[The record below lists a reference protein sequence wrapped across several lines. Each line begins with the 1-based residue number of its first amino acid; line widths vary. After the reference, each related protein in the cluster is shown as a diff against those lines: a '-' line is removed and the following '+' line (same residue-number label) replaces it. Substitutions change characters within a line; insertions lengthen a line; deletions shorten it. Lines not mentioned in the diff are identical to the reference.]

1 MKKIIL
7 LITIIFN
14 YNVMV
19 SQTYTSNS
27 GLINLNLGNKYE
39 EAEITYSDN
48 TKVKGYINGFIENNS
63 IEVGL
68 GLDYFDKLEDQLN
81 LDDKKFHFKKEINDK
96 PIILT
101 QDKIK
106 SISVVVNN
114 VTKTYYLLKIKSVDK
129 KKNIV
134 DLNRKVWLPLLK
146 DSEEIKIFGFNLF
159 INNRYVHTYTYLSND
174 DEYALKPTDKS
185 FISSDAIIESYQIM
199 LKYIFNDCEK
209 IKPLIEEF
217 TNKENA
223 KKKYAELQLQ
233 IKAVKKEK
241 DLTKVEEKNKIL
253 KLNEDYFTEPYVK
266 MIEEYKKSCK

>member
-81 LDDKKFHFKKEINDK
+81 LDDKEFHFKKEINDK

>member
-1 MKKIIL
+1 
-7 LITIIFN
+7 
-14 YNVMV
+14 MV

-48 TKVKGYINGFIENNS
+48 TKVMGYINGFIENNS
-63 IEVGL
+63 IEFGL

-106 SISVVVNN
+106 SISVIVNN

-185 FISSDAIIESYQIM
+185 FISSEAI
-199 LKYIFNDCEK
+199 
-209 IKPLIEEF
+209 
-217 TNKENA
+217 
-223 KKKYAELQLQ
+223 

-253 KLNEDYFTEPYVK
+253 KLNEDYITEPYVK

>member
-68 GLDYFDKLEDQLN
+68 GLDFFDKFEDQLN
-81 LDDKKFHFKKEINDK
+81 LDDKKFYFKKEINDK
-96 PIILT
+96 PITLT
-101 QDKIK
+101 QENIK

-146 DSEEIKIFGFNLF
+146 DDDKIKIFGFNLF
-159 INNRYVHTYTYLSND
+159 LNNRYVGTFNYLSND
-174 DEYALKPTDKS
+174 SEYALKPTDRV
-185 FISSDAIIESYQIM
+185 FVSSDTMIESYQIM
-199 LKYIFNDCEK
+199 LKYIFNDCEQ
-209 IKPLIEEF
+209 IKPLIDEF
-217 TNKENA
+217 TNKEKA

-241 DLTKVEEKNKIL
+241 GLTKIDEKNKIL

>member
-14 YNVMV
+14 YNVIV
-19 SQTYTSNS
+19 SQTYSSNS

-68 GLDYFDKLEDQLN
+68 GLDYFEKFEDQLN
-81 LDDKKFHFKKEINDK
+81 LDDKKFYFKKEINDK
-96 PIILT
+96 AITLT
-101 QDKIK
+101 QENIK
-106 SISVVVNN
+106 SISVDVNN

-129 KKNIV
+129 NKNIV

-146 DSEEIKIFGFNLF
+146 DDDKIKIFGFNLF

-174 DEYALKPTDKS
+174 DEYALKPTDKRL
-185 FISSDAIIESYQIM
+185 ISSDAIIESYQIM

>member
-1 MKKIIL
+1 
-7 LITIIFN
+7 
-14 YNVMV
+14 MV

-27 GLINLNLGNKYE
+27 GLINFNLGNKYE

-68 GLDYFDKLEDQLN
+68 GLDYFDKFEDQLN
-81 LDDKKFHFKKEINDK
+81 LDDKKFYFKKEIDDK
-96 PIILT
+96 AITLT
-101 QDKIK
+101 QENIK

-146 DSEEIKIFGFNLF
+146 DDDKIKIFGFNLF
-159 INNRYVHTYTYLSND
+159 LNNRYVGTFNYLSND
-174 DEYALKPTDKS
+174 NEYALKPTDRV
-185 FISSDAIIESYQIM
+185 FVSSDTMIESYQIM

-209 IKPLIEEF
+209 IKPLIDEF
-217 TNKENA
+217 TNKEKA

-241 DLTKVEEKNKIL
+241 GLTKIDEKNKIL

>member
-7 LITIIFN
+7 LITILFN
-14 YNVMV
+14 YNVII

>member
-7 LITIIFN
+7 LITILFN

-134 DLNRKVWLPLLK
+134 DLDRKVWLPLLK
-146 DSEEIKIFGFNLF
+146 DSEKIKIFGFNLF

-199 LKYIFNDCEK
+199 LKFIFNDCDK

>member
-7 LITIIFN
+7 LITILFN
-14 YNVMV
+14 YNVII

-146 DSEEIKIFGFNLF
+146 DSDKIKIFGFNLF

-199 LKYIFNDCEK
+199 LKYIFNDCDK

>member
-27 GLINLNLGNKYE
+27 GLINFNLGNKYE

-68 GLDYFDKLEDQLN
+68 GLDYFDKFEDQLN
-81 LDDKKFHFKKEINDK
+81 LDDKKFYFKKEIDDK
-96 PIILT
+96 AITLT
-101 QDKIK
+101 QENIK

-146 DSEEIKIFGFNLF
+146 DDDKIKIFGFNLF
-159 INNRYVHTYTYLSND
+159 LNNRYVGTFNYLSND
-174 DEYALKPTDKS
+174 NEYALKPTDRV
-185 FISSDAIIESYQIM
+185 FVSSDTMIESYQIM
-199 LKYIFNDCEK
+199 LKYIFNDCEQ
-209 IKPLIEEF
+209 IKPLIDEF
-217 TNKENA
+217 TNKEKA

-241 DLTKVEEKNKIL
+241 GLTKIDEKNKIL
-253 KLNEDYFTEPYVK
+253 KLNVDYFTEPYVK

>member
-27 GLINLNLGNKYE
+27 GLINFNLGNKYE

-68 GLDYFDKLEDQLN
+68 GLDYFDKFEDQLN
-81 LDDKKFHFKKEINDK
+81 LDDKKFYFKKEINDK
-96 PIILT
+96 PITLT
-101 QDKIK
+101 QENIK

-146 DSEEIKIFGFNLF
+146 DDDKIKIFGFNLF
-159 INNRYVHTYTYLSND
+159 LNNRYVGTFNYLSND
-174 DEYALKPTDKS
+174 NEYALKPTDRV
-185 FISSDAIIESYQIM
+185 FVSSDTMIESYQIM
-199 LKYIFNDCEK
+199 LKYIFNDCEQ
-209 IKPLIEEF
+209 IKPLIDEF
-217 TNKENA
+217 TNKEKA

-241 DLTKVEEKNKIL
+241 GLTKIDEKNKIL

>member
-7 LITIIFN
+7 LITILFN

-134 DLNRKVWLPLLK
+134 DLDRKVWLPLLK
-146 DSEEIKIFGFNLF
+146 DSEKIKIFGFNLF

-199 LKYIFNDCEK
+199 LKFIFNDCDK

-241 DLTKVEEKNKIL
+241 DLTKVEEENKIL

>member
-7 LITIIFN
+7 LITILFN
-14 YNVMV
+14 YNIII

-146 DSEEIKIFGFNLF
+146 DSDKIKIFGFNLF

-199 LKYIFNDCEK
+199 LKYIFNDCDK

-233 IKAVKKEK
+233 IKSVKKEK
-241 DLTKVEEKNKIL
+241 DLTKDEEKNKIL

-266 MIEEYKKSCK
+266 MIEEYKKSCN

>member
-27 GLINLNLGNKYE
+27 GLINFNLGNKYE

-68 GLDYFDKLEDQLN
+68 GLDYFDKFEDQLN
-81 LDDKKFHFKKEINDK
+81 LDDKKFYFKKEINDK
-96 PIILT
+96 AITLT
-101 QDKIK
+101 QENIK

-134 DLNRKVWLPLLK
+134 DLNRKVW
-146 DSEEIKIFGFNLF
+146 S
-159 INNRYVHTYTYLSND
+159 R
-174 DEYALKPTDKS
+174 
-185 FISSDAIIESYQIM
+185 
-199 LKYIFNDCEK
+199 
-209 IKPLIEEF
+209 
-217 TNKENA
+217 
-223 KKKYAELQLQ
+223 
-233 IKAVKKEK
+233 
-241 DLTKVEEKNKIL
+241 
-253 KLNEDYFTEPYVK
+253 
-266 MIEEYKKSCK
+266 

>member
-39 EAEITYSDN
+39 EAEITYSDS

-81 LDDKKFHFKKEINDK
+81 LDDKKFHYKKEINDK

>member
-39 EAEITYSDN
+39 EAEITYSDS

-68 GLDYFDKLEDQLN
+68 GLDFFDKFEDQLN
-81 LDDKKFHFKKEINDK
+81 LDDKKFYFKKEIDDK
-96 PIILT
+96 AITLT
-101 QDKIK
+101 QENIK

-146 DSEEIKIFGFNLF
+146 DDDKIKIFGFNLF
-159 INNRYVHTYTYLSND
+159 LNNRYVGTFNYLSND
-174 DEYALKPTDKS
+174 NEYALKPTDRV
-185 FISSDAIIESYQIM
+185 FVSSDTMIESYQIM
-199 LKYIFNDCEK
+199 LKYIFNDCEQ
-209 IKPLIEEF
+209 IKPLIDEF
-217 TNKENA
+217 TNKEKA

-241 DLTKVEEKNKIL
+241 GLTKIDEKNKIL

>member
-19 SQTYTSNS
+19 SQTYTSNG

-266 MIEEYKKSCK
+266 MIEEYQKSCK

>member
-1 MKKIIL
+1 
-7 LITIIFN
+7 
-14 YNVMV
+14 
-19 SQTYTSNS
+19 
-27 GLINLNLGNKYE
+27 
-39 EAEITYSDN
+39 
-48 TKVKGYINGFIENNS
+48 
-63 IEVGL
+63 
-68 GLDYFDKLEDQLN
+68 
-81 LDDKKFHFKKEINDK
+81 
-96 PIILT
+96 
-101 QDKIK
+101 
-106 SISVVVNN
+106 
-114 VTKTYYLLKIKSVDK
+114 
-129 KKNIV
+129 
-134 DLNRKVWLPLLK
+134 RKVWLPLLK
-146 DSEEIKIFGFNLF
+146 DSEKIKIFGFNLF

-199 LKYIFNDCEK
+199 LKFIFNDCDK

-241 DLTKVEEKNKIL
+241 DLTKVEEENKIL

>member
-27 GLINLNLGNKYE
+27 GLINFNLGNKYE

-68 GLDYFDKLEDQLN
+68 GLDYFDKFEDQLN
-81 LDDKKFHFKKEINDK
+81 LDDKKFYFKKEINDK
-96 PIILT
+96 AITLT
-101 QDKIK
+101 QENIK

-146 DSEEIKIFGFNLF
+146 DDDKIKIFGFNLF
-159 INNRYVHTYTYLSND
+159 LNNRYVGTFNYLSND
-174 DEYALKPTDKS
+174 NEYALKPTDRV
-185 FISSDAIIESYQIM
+185 FVSSDTMIESYQIM
-199 LKYIFNDCEK
+199 LKYIFNDCEQ
-209 IKPLIEEF
+209 IKPLIDEF
-217 TNKENA
+217 TNKEKA

-241 DLTKVEEKNKIL
+241 GLTKIDEKNKIL

>member
-68 GLDYFDKLEDQLN
+68 GLDYFDKFEDQLN
-81 LDDKKFHFKKEINDK
+81 LDDKKFYFKKEINDK
-96 PIILT
+96 AITLT
-101 QDKIK
+101 QENIK

-146 DSEEIKIFGFNLF
+146 DDDKIKIFGFNLF
-159 INNRYVHTYTYLSND
+159 LNNRYVGTFNYLSND
-174 DEYALKPTDKS
+174 SEYALKPTDRV
-185 FISSDAIIESYQIM
+185 FVSSDTMIESYQIM
-199 LKYIFNDCEK
+199 LKYIFNDCEQ
-209 IKPLIEEF
+209 IKPLIDEF

>member
-27 GLINLNLGNKYE
+27 GLINFNLGNKYE

-68 GLDYFDKLEDQLN
+68 GLDYFDKFEDQLN
-81 LDDKKFHFKKEINDK
+81 LDDKKFYFKKEIDDK
-96 PIILT
+96 AITLT
-101 QDKIK
+101 QENIK

-146 DSEEIKIFGFNLF
+146 DDDKIKIFGFNLF
-159 INNRYVHTYTYLSND
+159 LNNRYVGTFNYLSND
-174 DEYALKPTDKS
+174 NEYALEPTDRV
-185 FISSDAIIESYQIM
+185 FVSSDTMIESYQIM
-199 LKYIFNDCEK
+199 LKYIFNDCEQ
-209 IKPLIEEF
+209 IKPLIDEF
-217 TNKENA
+217 TNKEKA

-241 DLTKVEEKNKIL
+241 GLTKIDEKNKIL

>member
-27 GLINLNLGNKYE
+27 GLINFNLGNKYE

-68 GLDYFDKLEDQLN
+68 GLDYFDKFEDQLN
-81 LDDKKFHFKKEINDK
+81 LDDKKFYFKKEIDDK
-96 PIILT
+96 AITLT
-101 QDKIK
+101 QENIK

-146 DSEEIKIFGFNLF
+146 DDDKIKIFGFNLF
-159 INNRYVHTYTYLSND
+159 LNNRYVGTFNYLSND
-174 DEYALKPTDKS
+174 NEYALKPTDRV
-185 FISSDAIIESYQIM
+185 FVSSDTMIESYQIM
-199 LKYIFNDCEK
+199 LKYIFNDCEQ
-209 IKPLIEEF
+209 IKPLIDEF
-217 TNKENA
+217 TNKEKA

-233 IKAVKKEK
+233 IKTVKKEK
-241 DLTKVEEKNKIL
+241 GLTKIDEKNKIL

>member
-27 GLINLNLGNKYE
+27 GLINFNLGNKYE

-68 GLDYFDKLEDQLN
+68 GLDYFDKFEDQLN
-81 LDDKKFHFKKEINDK
+81 LDDKKFYFKKEIDDK
-96 PIILT
+96 AITLT
-101 QDKIK
+101 QENIK

-146 DSEEIKIFGFNLF
+146 DDDKIKIFGFNLF
-159 INNRYVHTYTYLSND
+159 LNNRYVGTFNYLSND
-174 DEYALKPTDKS
+174 NEYALKPTDRV
-185 FISSDAIIESYQIM
+185 FVSSDTMIESYQIM
-199 LKYIFNDCEK
+199 LKYIFNDCEQ
-209 IKPLIEEF
+209 IKPLIDEF

>member
-7 LITIIFN
+7 LITILFN
-14 YNVMV
+14 YNVII

-146 DSEEIKIFGFNLF
+146 DSDKIKIFGFNLF

-174 DEYALKPTDKS
+174 NEYALKPTDKS

-199 LKYIFNDCEK
+199 LKYIFNDCDK

-241 DLTKVEEKNKIL
+241 DLTKDEEKNKIL

-266 MIEEYKKSCK
+266 MIEEYKKSCN

>member
-1 MKKIIL
+1 
-7 LITIIFN
+7 
-14 YNVMV
+14 MV

-68 GLDYFDKLEDQLN
+68 GLDYFDKFEDQLN
-81 LDDKKFHFKKEINDK
+81 LDDKKFYFKKEIDDK
-96 PIILT
+96 AITLT
-101 QDKIK
+101 QENIK

-146 DSEEIKIFGFNLF
+146 DDDKIKIFGFNLF
-159 INNRYVHTYTYLSND
+159 LNNRYVGTFNYLSND
-174 DEYALKPTDKS
+174 NEYALKPTDRV
-185 FISSDAIIESYQIM
+185 FVSSDTMIESYQIM
-199 LKYIFNDCEK
+199 LKYIFNDCEQ
-209 IKPLIEEF
+209 IKPLIDEF
-217 TNKENA
+217 TNKEKA

-241 DLTKVEEKNKIL
+241 GLTKIDEKNKIL

>member
-81 LDDKKFHFKKEINDK
+81 LDDKKFHYKKEINDK

>member
-81 LDDKKFHFKKEINDK
+81 LDDKKFHYKKEINDM

>member
-1 MKKIIL
+1 MKKIIF
-7 LITIIFN
+7 LITILFN

-68 GLDYFDKLEDQLN
+68 GLDYFDKLEEQLN
-81 LDDKKFHFKKEINDK
+81 LDDKKFHFKKEVNDK
-96 PIILT
+96 PITLT

-106 SISVVVNN
+106 SISVIVNN

-134 DLNRKVWLPLLK
+134 DLDRKVWLPLLK
-146 DSEEIKIFGFNLF
+146 DSEKIKIFGFNLF

-174 DEYALKPTDKS
+174 DEYALKPIDKS
-185 FISSDAIIESYQIM
+185 FISSDALIESYQIM
-199 LKYIFNDCEK
+199 LKYIFNNCDK
-209 IKPLIEEF
+209 IKPLIKEF

>member
-1 MKKIIL
+1 
-7 LITIIFN
+7 
-14 YNVMV
+14 MV

-27 GLINLNLGNKYE
+27 GLINFNLGNKYE

-68 GLDYFDKLEDQLN
+68 GLDYFDKFEDQLN
-81 LDDKKFHFKKEINDK
+81 LDDKKFYFKKEIDDK
-96 PIILT
+96 AITLT
-101 QDKIK
+101 QENIK

-146 DSEEIKIFGFNLF
+146 DDDKIKIFGFNLF
-159 INNRYVHTYTYLSND
+159 LNNRYVGTFNYLSND
-174 DEYALKPTDKS
+174 SEYALKPTDRV
-185 FISSDAIIESYQIM
+185 FVSSDTMIESYQIM
-199 LKYIFNDCEK
+199 LKYIFNDCEQ
-209 IKPLIEEF
+209 IKPLIDEF
-217 TNKENA
+217 TNKEKA

-241 DLTKVEEKNKIL
+241 GLTKIDEKNKIL

>member
-27 GLINLNLGNKYE
+27 GLINFNLGNKYE

-68 GLDYFDKLEDQLN
+68 GLDYFDKFEYQLN
-81 LDDKKFHFKKEINDK
+81 KKKKKFYFKKEIDDK
-96 PIILT
+96 AITLT
-101 QDKIK
+101 QENIK

-146 DSEEIKIFGFNLF
+146 DDDKIKIFGFNLF
-159 INNRYVHTYTYLSND
+159 LNNRYVGTFNYLSND
-174 DEYALKPTDKS
+174 NEYALKPTDRV
-185 FISSDAIIESYQIM
+185 FVSSDTMIESYQIM
-199 LKYIFNDCEK
+199 LKYIFNDCEQ
-209 IKPLIEEF
+209 IKPLIDEF
-217 TNKENA
+217 TNKEKA

-241 DLTKVEEKNKIL
+241 GLTKIDEKNKIL